1 MADVV
6 EGAVTDSGDPLADIA
21 VAGIAAAEMFGSALA
36 TAERYAALLT
46 GAGVERGIVGPGEA
60 DRIWDRH
67 LLNCGAVARLVPARC
82 SLIDLGSGAGLPG
95 IVLAML
101 VPGAAVTLVE
111 PLARRVEFLAEC
123 VADLELTNVEVV
135 RGRGEDLAGQLAGD
149 VVTARAVAPLDKL
162 AGLAVG
168 VARPGGRVLAIKG
181 ATAEAEL
188 AKARPVLARLGVTD
202 ARVVQATGGAGRA
215 TATVVTFSA
224 PEHRSSGAGGR
235 RRTEHGGR
243 GPSAPSGRTG
253 PGAAASGGRRAR
265 PNSRRGGG

>member
-1 MADVV
+1 MPEVI
-6 EGAVTDSGDPLADIA
+6 EGAVTGSGGPADDVA
-21 VAGIAAAEMFGSALA
+21 VAGIAAAEMFGSALP
-36 TAERYAALLT
+36 TAERYAQLLT
-46 GAGVERGIVGPGEA
+46 SAGVLRGIVGPGEA
-60 DRIWDRH
+60 ERIWDRH
-67 LLNCGAVARLVPARC
+67 LLNCGAVARLVPAKC

-123 VADLELTNVEVV
+123 VASLELANVEVV
-135 RGRGEDLAGQLAGD
+135 RGRAEELVGQLTGD

-168 VARPGGRVLAIKG
+168 LARPGGRVLAIKG

-202 ARVVQATGGAGRA
+202 ARVLQATGGAGRA
-215 TATVVTFSA
+215 TATVVTFTA
-224 PEHRSSGAGGR
+224 PEHRGSGAGGR
-235 RRTEHGGR
+235 RRAEHGGR
-243 GPSAPSGRTG
+243 GPSAPSGRAG
-253 PGAAASGGRRAR
+253 AGAAAAGGRRAR